1 MQGHA
6 HWLTPFFY
14 VGLKG
19 HMCQM
24 KMYLVWSSSLFFS
37 PHCSAPDPIQ
47 LDYFNNRCF
56 VFFIILKMVF
66 QFLLWLLPLCSA
78 NSNLFRP
85 AVFVAAASFL
95 NPENA
100 MKSWV
105 DIHTSL
111 CFLHTWPL
119 SIMALLIMNQ
129 NMWSSSW
136 PVQPPSCLFPWDC
149 SVRVYL
155 EGQIQ

>member
-24 KMYLVWSSSLFFS
+24 KMYLVWSSSLFF
-37 PHCSAPDPIQ
+37 PIVQ
-47 LDYFNNRCF
+47 LLTWSSSIILTIFI
-56 VFFIILKMVF
+56 FIILKMIF

-78 NSNLFRP
+78 NSSLFHP

-95 NPENA
+95 NPETA

-111 CFLHTWPL
+111 CFFTYLTTVNHGSADHAPKYLVVILTRSTSVL
-119 SIMALLIMNQ
+119 SLSLRLL
-129 NMWSSSW
+129 SPSLSW
-136 PVQPPSCLFPWDC
+136 RTNP
-149 SVRVYL
+149 
-155 EGQIQ
+155 IN